1 MLEVHRKVER
11 IPHQGVNW
19 LQLKAQLNE
28 KRSSSYVDNIV
39 SKPARGKLFIYS
51 INVTFHHIVN
61 DLPIQSDSARNRLVS
76 LRLVNLTESTVA

>member
-11 IPHQGVNW
+11 IPHKGVNW

-39 SKPARGKLFIYS
+39 SKPVR
-51 INVTFHHIVN
+51 
-61 DLPIQSDSARNRLVS
+61 D
-76 LRLVNLTESTVA
+76 